1 MGLRS
6 PLPRILFFYEK
17 SIQKRIKE
25 EVSSLISPR
34 AENLSE
40 SFEEWNNR
48 SILGDNDTKL
58 YFSTI
63 YNIVSPPQSL
73 RDVPPPF
80 ITKTSTSAS
89 KKNIC
94 PVSRYYNQKSILK
107 KKVFF
112 LKAHI
117 QPNQVPTRRSH
128 KKRLLKILTSR
139 LFIVGVLILVQLFLL
154 LFLLV
159 KVGTMRY
166 WISIVFNVVSIL
178 MVLYILTR
186 EDNPSFKISWIIVIM
201 AVPLIGGVFYLIF
214 GRKMHGRRMARQIE
228 SYTDALLHKDHGS
241 LPQCSGNCQT
251 LERLR
256 ENHYT
261 LARQADYIYNVSGF
275 ELYQNTEAEYF
286 PSGEQFFA
294 RLLEEL
300 RGAQKFILLEYF
312 IVQHGKMWDSIL
324 KILENKRAHGVEVR
338 ILYDDVGC
346 VATLPALYADY
357 LRQKGFQVGV
367 FNPFRPRLN
376 AATNYRDHRKICVI
390 DGNVGFTGGINLA
403 DEYINQKEKYGHW
416 KDTAVLLRGEAVQ
429 SLTEMFLELWQ
440 FTCHESLS
448 LSDFLPTR
456 SHSCAG
462 FVQPYGDSP
471 LDNFNL
477 AENVYMQIL
486 NHAKNYVYIT
496 TPYLILDNEMIN
508 ALCLA
513 AQSGIDVRII
523 TPHVPDKWYVH
534 MVTRSHYSQ
543 LLRAGIR
550 IFEYTPGFIH
560 AKMFVSDDS
569 TAIVGTTNVDFRSFY
584 LHFECGVAFYLS
596 PMVSKVKEDFLRTQN
611 ICEEI
616 TLEKER
622 AVKAPIRIL
631 RSLLRAFA
639 PLM

>member
-1 MGLRS
+1 M
-6 PLPRILFFYEK
+6 
-17 SIQKRIKE
+17 
-25 EVSSLISPR
+25 
-34 AENLSE
+34 
-40 SFEEWNNR
+40 
-48 SILGDNDTKL
+48 
-58 YFSTI
+58 
-63 YNIVSPPQSL
+63 
-73 RDVPPPF
+73 
-80 ITKTSTSAS
+80 
-89 KKNIC
+89 
-94 PVSRYYNQKSILK
+94 
-107 KKVFF
+107 
-112 LKAHI
+112 
-117 QPNQVPTRRSH
+117 
-128 KKRLLKILTSR
+128 
-139 LFIVGVLILVQLFLL
+139 
-154 LFLLV
+154 
-159 KVGTMRY
+159 
-166 WISIVFNVVSIL
+166 
-178 MVLYILTR
+178 
-186 EDNPSFKISWIIVIM
+186 
-201 AVPLIGGVFYLIF
+201 
-214 GRKMHGRRMARQIE
+214 
-228 SYTDALLHKDHGS
+228 
-241 LPQCSGNCQT
+241 
-251 LERLR
+251 
-256 ENHYT
+256 
-261 LARQADYIYNVSGF
+261 
-275 ELYQNTEAEYF
+275 
-286 PSGEQFFA
+286 
-294 RLLEEL
+294 
-300 RGAQKFILLEYF
+300 
-312 IVQHGKMWDSIL
+312 
-324 KILENKRAHGVEVR
+324 
-338 ILYDDVGC
+338 
-346 VATLPALYADY
+346 
-357 LRQKGFQVGV
+357 
-367 FNPFRPRLN
+367 
-376 AATNYRDHRKICVI
+376 
-390 DGNVGFTGGINLA
+390 
-403 DEYINQKEKYGHW
+403 
-416 KDTAVLLRGEAVQ
+416 
-429 SLTEMFLELWQ
+429 
-440 FTCHESLS
+440 S

>member
-1 MGLRS
+1 
-6 PLPRILFFYEK
+6 
-17 SIQKRIKE
+17 
-25 EVSSLISPR
+25 
-34 AENLSE
+34 
-40 SFEEWNNR
+40 
-48 SILGDNDTKL
+48 
-58 YFSTI
+58 
-63 YNIVSPPQSL
+63 
-73 RDVPPPF
+73 
-80 ITKTSTSAS
+80 
-89 KKNIC
+89 
-94 PVSRYYNQKSILK
+94 
-107 KKVFF
+107 
-112 LKAHI
+112 
-117 QPNQVPTRRSH
+117 
-128 KKRLLKILTSR
+128 
-139 LFIVGVLILVQLFLL
+139 
-154 LFLLV
+154 
-159 KVGTMRY
+159 
-166 WISIVFNVVSIL
+166 
-178 MVLYILTR
+178 
-186 EDNPSFKISWIIVIM
+186 
-201 AVPLIGGVFYLIF
+201 
-214 GRKMHGRRMARQIE
+214 
-228 SYTDALLHKDHGS
+228 
-241 LPQCSGNCQT
+241 
-251 LERLR
+251 
-256 ENHYT
+256 
-261 LARQADYIYNVSGF
+261 
-275 ELYQNTEAEYF
+275 
-286 PSGEQFFA
+286 
-294 RLLEEL
+294 
-300 RGAQKFILLEYF
+300 
-312 IVQHGKMWDSIL
+312 MWDSIL

-448 LSDFLPTR
+448 LSDFLPSR

-523 TPHVPDKWYVH
+523 TPHIPDKWYVH

>member
-1 MGLRS
+1 MKKLLR
-6 PLPRILFFYEK
+6 F
-17 SIQKRIKE
+17 
-25 EVSSLISPR
+25 
-34 AENLSE
+34 
-40 SFEEWNNR
+40 
-48 SILGDNDTKL
+48 
-58 YFSTI
+58 
-63 YNIVSPPQSL
+63 
-73 RDVPPPF
+73 
-80 ITKTSTSAS
+80 
-89 KKNIC
+89 
-94 PVSRYYNQKSILK
+94 
-107 KKVFF
+107 
-112 LKAHI
+112 
-117 QPNQVPTRRSH
+117 
-128 KKRLLKILTSR
+128 LTSR
-139 LFIVGVLILVQLFLL
+139 VVLVTLLIALQLGLLSYVVLYLSVHALPVYVLTQCISLL
-154 LFLLV
+154 LV
-159 KVGTMRY
+159 V
-166 WISIVFNVVSIL
+166 WVVS
-178 MVLYILTR
+178 R
-186 EDNPSFKISWIIVIM
+186 EDNPSYKLAWVITIL
-201 AVPLIGGVFYLIF
+201 ALPIFGGLFYLIF
-214 GRKMHGRRMARQIE
+214 GSKRLSRALKKRVVEFNCTTAGQIQVDSGVAGELEEASPSLGVQARYLKNGSGFPVWKNTLADYYPLGE
-228 SYTDALLHKDHGS
+228 DFWPALL
-241 LPQCSGNCQT
+241 
-251 LERLR
+251 
-256 ENHYT
+256 
-261 LARQADYIYNVSGF
+261 LALQS
-275 ELYQNTEAEYF
+275 
-286 PSGEQFFA
+286 
-294 RLLEEL
+294 
-300 RGAQKFILLEYF
+300 AQRFILLEYF